1 MNARLRPKHSVP
13 NETTPRCTRRRA
25 FWVPLVGAAALLLF
39 GCEPQTP
46 ADAFRADPAALT
58 RGKSLFVGTCAGY
71 CHSPVVERAAPNLFD
86 CVWKNG
92 SGTDQEL
99 FDVIAN
105 GVPGTP
111 MISFRG
117 KLPEGDDDIWRL
129 VAYIATT
136 KEECESR

>member
-1 MNARLRPKHSVP
+1 MPRPIRH
-13 NETTPRCTRRRA
+13 RA
-25 FWVPLVGAAALLLF
+25 LWRSLAGIAALLLF

-71 CHSPVVERAAPNLFD
+71 CHSPTVERAAPNLFD

-99 FDVIAN
+99 FDVIAD

-117 KLPEGDDDIWRL
+117 KLPEGDDDIWRI

-136 KEECESR
+136 GDECESR

>member
-1 MNARLRPKHSVP
+1 MTAGGFAW
-13 NETTPRCTRRRA
+13 RRR
-25 FWVPLVGAAALLLF
+25 LGAALAGVAALLVF

-46 ADAFRADPAALT
+46 ADAFRGDATAMA

-86 CVWKNG
+86 CAWKNG
-92 SGTDQEL
+92 SGEDREL
-99 FDVIAN
+99 FDIIAD

-111 MISFRG
+111 MIAFSG

-129 VAYIATT
+129 VAYITT
-136 KEECESR
+136 TSADCDSG